1 MGAGRSRS
9 ACVALYGEFGTGNL
23 GNDASLLA
31 AVAELRRH
39 DPDVDI
45 LCLCSAPEQ
54 VTRRF
59 GLPATSIRGQTS
71 SQRSRIRGRLARLSR
86 RVTDLTRMFRLMRK
100 LDLVMVPGMGVLEA
114 GSARA
119 SSYPSEFLMTA
130 IAARVAGT
138 PFAMVGI
145 GADIAHRRST
155 RAVLRWTLRLAA
167 YRSFRDAHSRQCAT
181 GFGAP
186 TAGDSVYPDL
196 VFGLE
201 PPVGA
206 IPDGSRESVGVGMIA
221 YRATFF
227 DDEPTRRDRIA
238 ASYLDSMTSFVGWL
252 LDRGLD
258 VTLLTGD
265 RKDEEMAESVKD
277 RLAGQG
283 SGVRVV
289 RSESLDDVIALLYR
303 LDCLVASRYH
313 NIVAAALTATPVI
326 SVDYLPKNGV
336 LMTDLGLAEFHQP
349 LEELDD
355 ERLRQQFLQLQR
367 SAEQIPAQL
376 TARRSEYH
384 RRVGEQWSELRR
396 AIPALNPPVTTEMT
410 MDDRTTAS

>member
-1 MGAGRSRS
+1 
-9 ACVALYGEFGTGNL
+9 
-23 GNDASLLA
+23 
-31 AVAELRRH
+31 
-39 DPDVDI
+39 
-45 LCLCSAPEQ
+45 
-54 VTRRF
+54 
-59 GLPATSIRGQTS
+59 
-71 SQRSRIRGRLARLSR
+71 
-86 RVTDLTRMFRLMRK
+86 MFRLMRK